1 MNVKRLF
8 DILSSVQ
15 GLIILSPLLLIIAML
30 IAISSQGPI
39 IFRQTRTG
47 RYGKPFVIFKFRT
60 MRLDHNGSTI
70 SVKGEER
77 ITMLGAFLRRYKIDE
92 LPELWNV
99 LKGDMSLVG
108 PRPDVPG
115 YADRLKGEELK
126 ILELR
131 PGITGPASIKYR
143 NEEEILSKQSDPVQY
158 NDEIIWPDKI
168 KINLDYYHN
177 RNLVKD
183 LSIIIRTIVLSI
195 KRKEFKIF

>member
-15 GLIILSPLLLIIAML
+15 GLIIPSPLLLIIAML